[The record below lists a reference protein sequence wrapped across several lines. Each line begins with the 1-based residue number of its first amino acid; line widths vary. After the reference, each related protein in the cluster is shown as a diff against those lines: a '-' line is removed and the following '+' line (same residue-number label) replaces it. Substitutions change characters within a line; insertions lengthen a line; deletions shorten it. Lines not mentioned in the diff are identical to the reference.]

1 MRNVLNTSLPLCSK
15 VFDQNWFIAS
25 QDKISPFQVI
35 TGIFGLLGNS
45 ISIIVLT
52 RPAMRNSFN
61 LLLVVL
67 ICFDNTF
74 ILFAVLDYA
83 CVRGKEQLKHCMNKL
98 ADDAETWDGVLS
110 LWIIPY
116 KVTFFQFLC
125 HFKFMLFFLGTVN
138 LCQRMPD
145 MMLKDGKGR
154 P

>member
-1 MRNVLNTSLPLCSK
+1 MYNVLNASLPVCSK
-15 VFDQNWFIAS
+15 VFDQNWNITS
-25 QDKISPFQVI
+25 QDKISSFQVI

-110 LWIIPY
+110 IRVVPY
-116 KVTFFQFLC
+116 KVTFF
-125 HFKFMLFFLGTVN
+125 
-138 LCQRMPD
+138 
-145 MMLKDGKGR
+145 
-154 P
+154 